1 MPRMQEGNLSVA
13 ANSTST
19 NRVAGLTHEFL
30 DRAAQIVLASAA
42 AAVGLTASLLI
53 AGVALVDD
61 QSVSQANR
69 FPILPDDIM
78 ASEGPVAGRIILRF
92 RNGTGGAIIVNWLID
107 VTYVG

>member
-13 ANSTST
+13 ANGTST

-30 DRAAQIVLASAA
+30 DRAASIVLACAA
-42 AAVGLTASLLI
+42 AAVGLNTTLMV

-69 FPILPDDIM
+69 FPIVPDDIV

-92 RNGTGGAIIVNWLID
+92 RNTTGAAIIVNWLID
-107 VTYVG
+107 VTYLQ

>member
-1 MPRMQEGNLSVA
+1 MQEGNLSVA
-13 ANSTST
+13 ANGTST

-30 DRAAQIVLASAA
+30 DRPAMLVLAAAA
-42 AAVGLTASLLI
+42 AAVGLNCSLLV

-69 FPILPDDIM
+69 FPIIPDDIV
-78 ASEGPVAGRIILRF
+78 ASEGPASGRIILRF
-92 RNGTGGAIIVNWLID
+92 RNTTGGAIIVNWLID

>member
-30 DRAAQIVLASAA
+30 DRPAQVILAAAA
-42 AAVGLTASLLI
+42 AAVGLNVSMLI

-69 FPILPDDIM
+69 FPVIPDEIV
-78 ASEGPVAGRIILRF
+78 ASETVGGGRIILRF
-92 RNGTGGAIIVNWLID
+92 RNTTGGAIIANWLID
-107 VTYVG
+107 VTYL

>member
-30 DRAAQIVLASAA
+30 DRPATIILAAAA
-42 AAVGLTASLLI
+42 AAVGLTCSLLV

-69 FPILPDDIM
+69 FPLVPDDII
-78 ASEGPVAGRIILRF
+78 ASEDVDGGRILLRF
-92 RNGTGGAIIVNWLID
+92 RNTTGGAIIVHWLID
-107 VTYVG
+107 VTYA

>member
-13 ANSTST
+13 PNSTST

-30 DRAAQIVLASAA
+30 DRPASIVLAAAA
-42 AAVGLTASLLI
+42 AAVGVNVSLLI

-69 FPILPDDIM
+69 FPILPDDII
-78 ASEGPVAGRIILRF
+78 ASEDVGGGRIILRF
-92 RNGTGGAIIVNWLID
+92 RNTTGSPIIVNWLID
-107 VTYVG
+107 VTYLA

>member
-30 DRAAQIVLASAA
+30 DRPAQIVLAAAA
-42 AAVGLTASLLI
+42 AAVGLTTSLLV

-69 FPILPDDIM
+69 FPIIPDDIV
-78 ASEGPVAGRIILRF
+78 ASETVGGGRIILRF
-92 RNGTGGAIIVNWLID
+92 RNTTGGAVIVNWLID
-107 VTYVG
+107 ITY

>member
-30 DRAAQIVLASAA
+30 DRPAAIILAAAA
-42 AAVGLTASLLI
+42 AAVGLLTSLLV

-69 FPILPDDIM
+69 FPIIPDDIVD
-78 ASEGPVAGRIILRF
+78 SENVSGGRMILRF
-92 RNGTGGAIIVNWLID
+92 RNSTGAAIIVNWLID
-107 VTYVG
+107 VTYL

>member
-19 NRVAGLTHEFL
+19 NRCAGLTHEFL
-30 DRAAQIVLASAA
+30 DRPAALIVAAAA
-42 AAVGLTASLLI
+42 AAVGLNLSFLV

-69 FPILPDDIM
+69 FPLVPDDIV
-78 ASEGPVAGRIILRF
+78 ASEEVDGGRLILRF
-92 RNGTGGAIIVNWLID
+92 RNTTGGAIIVHWMID
-107 VTYVG
+107 VTYA

>member
-19 NRVAGLTHEFL
+19 NRVSGLTHEFL
-30 DRAAQIVLASAA
+30 DRPATVILAAAA
-42 AAVGLTASLLI
+42 AAVGVNCSLLI

-69 FPILPDDIM
+69 FPLIPDDIL
-78 ASEGPVAGRIILRF
+78 ASEDVEGGRILLRF
-92 RNGTGGAIIVNWLID
+92 RNTTGAAIIVNWLID
-107 VTYVG
+107 VTYA

>member
-13 ANSTST
+13 ANTTSS

-30 DRAAQIVLASAA
+30 DRPAQIILAAAA
-42 AAVGLTASLLI
+42 AAVGLVTSLLI

-69 FPILPDDIM
+69 FPIIPDDII
-78 ASEGPVAGRIILRF
+78 ASEVVGGGRILLRF
-92 RNGTGGAIIVNWLID
+92 RNTTGAAIIVHWLID
-107 VTYVG
+107 ITY

>member
-1 MPRMQEGNLSVA
+1 MQEGNLSVA

-30 DRAAQIVLASAA
+30 DRPAQIILAAAA
-42 AAVGLTASLLI
+42 AAVGLVTSLLV

-69 FPILPDDIM
+69 FPIIPDDII
-78 ASEGPVAGRIILRF
+78 ASEVVGGGRILLRF
-92 RNGTGGAIIVNWLID
+92 RNTTGAAIIVHWLID
-107 VTYVG
+107 ITY

>member
-30 DRAAQIVLASAA
+30 DRPATLILAAAA
-42 AAVGLTASLLI
+42 AAVGVNCSLLV

-61 QSVSQANR
+61 QAVSQANR
-69 FPILPDDIM
+69 FPLIPDDIV
-78 ASEGPVAGRIILRF
+78 ASEEVEGGRILLRF
-92 RNGTGGAIIVNWLID
+92 RNTTGAAVIVHWLID
-107 VTYVG
+107 VTYF

>member
-30 DRAAQIVLASAA
+30 DGPASIVLAAAA
-42 AAVGLTASLLI
+42 AAVGLTTSLLI
-53 AGVALVDD
+53 AGTSMVDD

-69 FPILPDDIM
+69 FPIVPDDIVCG
-78 ASEGPVAGRIILRF
+78 ENVAGGRIILRF
-92 RNGTGGAIIVNWLID
+92 RNTTGAAIIVHWLID
-107 VTYVG
+107 VTYL

>member
-30 DRAAQIVLASAA
+30 DRPAQIILAAAA
-42 AAVGLTASLLI
+42 AAVGLVTSLLV

-69 FPILPDDIM
+69 FPIIPDDII
-78 ASEGPVAGRIILRF
+78 ASEVVGGGRILLRF
-92 RNGTGGAIIVNWLID
+92 RNTTGAAIIVHWLID
-107 VTYVG
+107 ITY

>member
-30 DRAAQIVLASAA
+30 DGPATLILAAAA
-42 AAVGLTASLLI
+42 AAVGMNASLLV

-69 FPILPDDIM
+69 FPLIPDDIL
-78 ASEGPVAGRIILRF
+78 ASEDVQGGRILLRF
-92 RNGTGGAIIVNWLID
+92 RNTTGAAIIVNWLID
-107 VTYVG
+107 VTYM

>member
-1 MPRMQEGNLSVA
+1 MQEGNLSVA

-30 DRAAQIVLASAA
+30 DRPAAIILGAAA
-42 AAVGLTASLLI
+42 AAVGLNCSLLV

-69 FPILPDDIM
+69 FPIIPDDIL
-78 ASEGPVAGRIILRF
+78 ASETVGGGRILLRF
-92 RNGTGGAIIVNWLID
+92 RNTTGAAIIVNWLID
-107 VTYVG
+107 VTYM

>member
-30 DRAAQIVLASAA
+30 DRPAQLVFAAAA
-42 AAVGLTASLLI
+42 AAVGLLTSMLVG
-53 AGVALVDD
+53 GVALVDD

-69 FPILPDDIM
+69 FPIIPDDIIG
-78 ASEGPVAGRIILRF
+78 SETVAGGRIILRF
-92 RNGTGGAIIVNWLID
+92 RNSTGAAIITNWLID
-107 VTYVG
+107 VTYLA

>member
-13 ANSTST
+13 ANATST

-30 DRAAQIVLASAA
+30 NGPASIVLGAAA
-42 AAVGLTASLLI
+42 AAVGLNCTLLI

-69 FPILPDDIM
+69 FPILPDDIVG
-78 ASEGPVAGRIILRF
+78 SEQVPGGRIILRF
-92 RNGTGGAIIVNWLID
+92 RNTTAGAIIVNWLID
-107 VTYVG
+107 VTYM